1 MPVSFDIGAM
11 QIWTLDGIPITIGH
25 FSDVVT
31 ESTDGE
37 AEMTYATLRDTN
49 EYTATCTMENSRTF
63 TRTIIR
69 LAYGWRAK
77 GPVRKRALMK
87 LWQKYGMSIE
97 GARS

>member
-1 MPVSFDIGAM
+1 MPVSFDLSNM
-11 QIWTLDGIPITIGH
+11 QIWTLDGIPITIGQ

-49 EYTATCTMENSRTF
+49 EYTATYTVDYINHKLLN
-63 TRTIIR
+63 R

-77 GPVRKRALMK
+77 GPVRKRQIMK
-87 LWQKYGMSIE
+87 LWQKYGMPIE
-97 GARS
+97 RGARA